1 MSIKNFIPEV
11 WTSQILVTFQDES
24 VLRNTVATEYEGDAR
39 VGNLVRVTEFEV
51 PEVIDYAEGNGGGP
65 RTIEPQELTASNQ
78 DILIDQ
84 EKAFAFFVDDVDRRQ
99 AAGGLETITRDAAL
113 ALRNSA
119 ESYIAGLMADGGT
132 DVDST
137 SVMTGDE
144 AFDVVAELRTQLSTA
159 NVPLDGRTLAV
170 NPEFSRYLLG
180 ADSKLTNVD
189 NAGDAAALRAA
200 TLGNLLGFRVV
211 ESNHVGAGSGL
222 PTAYAYH
229 RSAVGFVHQ
238 ISETEA
244 VRDTRRFAD
253 IVRGLAVYGGKVLRP
268 EAVLVFQAT
277 AAS

>member
-1 MSIKNFIPEV
+1 MAISNFIPEIWRAQV
-11 WTSQILVTFQDES
+11 LTTFQDQS
-24 VLRNTVATEYEGDAR
+24 VLSNTVATEYEGDAR

-51 PEVIDYAEGNGGGP
+51 PEIVDYATGNGDGP
-65 RTIEPQELTASNQ
+65 RTIEPQELTATNQ
-78 DILIDQ
+78 AILIDQ
-84 EKAFAFFVDDVDRRQ
+84 EKAWAFFVDDIDRRQ
-99 AAGGLETITRDAAL
+99 AAGGLETISRDAAL
-113 ALRNSA
+113 ALRNTA
-119 ESYIAGLMADGGT
+119 ESYIAGLMEADGT
-132 DVDST
+132 AMDPVAIS
-137 SVMTGDE
+137 TGDE
-144 AFDVVAELRTQLSTA
+144 AFDIVAEMRTQLSTA

-189 NAGDAAALRAA
+189 SAGDAAALRAA

-238 ISETEA
+238 INEVEA

-253 IVRGLAVYGGKVLRP
+253 IVRGLAVYGGRVLRP
-268 EAVLVFQAT
+268 EAVLTFQVT